1 MYFDAGAVWLGD
13 SESKQMSESVTATDW
28 VVQPPSEGKSKSEL
42 HFQKMFEF
50 FKSLTMPE
58 RSNWPRFLLYVATYL
73 AGESPGSRRR

>member
-42 HFQKMFEF
+42 HFQLSSSKDVRVFT
-50 FKSLTMPE
+50 SLTTPE
-58 RSNWPRFLLYVATYL
+58 
-73 AGESPGSRRR
+73 